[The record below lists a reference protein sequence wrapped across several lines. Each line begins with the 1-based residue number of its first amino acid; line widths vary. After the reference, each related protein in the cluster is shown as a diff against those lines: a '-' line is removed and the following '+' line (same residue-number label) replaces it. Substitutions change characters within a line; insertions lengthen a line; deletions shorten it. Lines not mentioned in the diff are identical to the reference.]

1 MVTMRRLS
9 VKGIIQASE
18 KTHTNQ
24 SDGFAEIVDSAD
36 SLRGDSP
43 PPPHQLSSSSTSSS
57 FTNQSQLRDRDLICC
72 HSTTR
77 PIRMTGMFMS
87 CRGVDANQA
96 GKGNSEA
103 SADSPLSSKAMI
115 RN

>member
-43 PPPHQLSSSSTSSS
+43 PPPSAFFFVYLFFFYQPEPVKRSGFDMLSL
-57 FTNQSQLRDRDLICC
+57 NYPP
-72 HSTTR
+72 HSDDGHVHELPR
-77 PIRMTGMFMS
+77 S
-87 CRGVDANQA
+87 
-96 GKGNSEA
+96 
-103 SADSPLSSKAMI
+103 
-115 RN
+115 